1 VSAVE
6 ARVLEPG
13 DYERWSAF
21 VRAAPSGSAYSL
33 PAYLE
38 ALCRATGDRFD
49 VLGAWRGDEL
59 VGGIGVYERRSP
71 LGPFVGPR
79 LLLQYN
85 GFVLREYETRYPS
98 DRAARQAAALAALG
112 DALADRAYGR
122 LEVRS
127 RGPVDDLRPLLAR
140 GWDADPSY
148 TYVVPLADLDA
159 QWQRVE
165 QNQRRLVERARQ
177 QGLTVTDDGD
187 FDAFFSLHT
196 STAERK
202 GALLYLPRDAFQR
215 FYDDLRASDLCRLFE
230 ARLPDGRLAAAQ
242 LVLLGHPVTHT
253 VAAAA
258 DRELQSTGA
267 NPFLRWSVFERL
279 AAEGYAANDLTDAMN
294 PQVARFKAQLGGEL
308 ELFLAARRP
317 PSLRFRTASR
327 AQELAVR
334 ARAIGERSS

>member
-1 VSAVE
+1 VSTVE

-38 ALCRATGDRFD
+38 ALCKANGDRFE
-49 VLGAWRGDEL
+49 VLGALRGDEL
-59 VGGIGVYERRSP
+59 VGGIAVYERRSA
-71 LGPFVGPR
+71 LGPFVGPY
-79 LLLQYN
+79 LLLYYN

-98 DRAARQAAALAALG
+98 ERAARQAAVLAALG
-112 DALADRAYGR
+112 DALADKGYGR

-127 RGPVDDLRPLLAR
+127 RGPVADLRPLLAR
-140 GWDADPSY
+140 GWDAIPSY
-148 TYVVPLADLDA
+148 TYVVQLADLDA
-159 QWQRVE
+159 QWHRVE
-165 QNQRRLVERARQ
+165 QNQRRLIERARQ

-196 STAERK
+196 RTVERK
-202 GALLYLPRDAFQR
+202 GALLHLPRDPFRR
-215 FYDDLRASDLCRLFE
+215 FYDDLRASGLCRLFE
-230 ARLPDGRLAAAQ
+230 ARLADGRLAAAQ

-253 VAAAA
+253 VTAAA
-258 DRELQSTGA
+258 DQELQSTGA

-308 ELFLAARRP
+308 ELFLAARHP
-317 PSLRFRTASR
+317 GSLRFRTAYR
-327 AQELAVR
+327 ARELAAR
-334 ARAIGERSS
+334 ARAVRERPS